1 MKKVERAEDHEAP
14 EQISEVVEEEDGM
27 LPGFRFHPTDE
38 ELVGF
43 YLRRKVEKKRLSIEI
58 IKEMDI
64 YKHEPWDLPKMMTT
78 AGDKEWYFFCRRGRK
93 YRNSVRPNRV
103 TGCGFWKATGIDRPI
118 HSSGHCIGLKKSLVY
133 YRGHAGKG
141 TKTDWMM
148 HEFRLPVGGKSDAG
162 NTAAAASKNAASMQ
176 EAEVWTIC
184 RIFQRSASYKKQPNS
199 YKTSTPTKSPPESSS
214 VTNCFDPDEYM
225 CCSSSGGGDGSPVA
239 DLLQVEDYYQENIQ
253 SGHKQLDVAGEWSS
267 MNGGGQYSDQSPPL
281 CSSLHEQK
289 PSSNDFERDI
299 IWDWEELGRIEE
311 FLADE
316 NFSWDSNRGYSY
328 NKGMD
333 HAVVS

>member
-1 MKKVERAEDHEAP
+1 MKKVERAEVHEEPAP
-14 EQISEVVEEEDGM
+14 ADEVEEDDAM

-118 HSSGHCIGLKKSLVY
+118 HSSGQCIGLKKSLVY

-148 HEFRLPVGGKSDAG
+148 HEFRLPTGGKSNAG
-162 NTAAAASKNAASMQ
+162 GTGTATAVSTNAASTQ

-199 YKTSTPTKSPPESSS
+199 YRTSTPTKSPPESSS
-214 VTNCFDPDEYM
+214 VTNCFDPDDYM
-225 CCSSSGGGDGSPVA
+225 CSSSSGGGSPVA
-239 DLLQVEDYYQENIQ
+239 DLLQVEDYNQENN
-253 SGHKQLDVAGEWSS
+253 QLANVDVAGEQSS
-267 MNGGGQYSDQSPPL
+267 INGGAQSDLSPPFCPSL
-281 CSSLHEQK
+281 EQQSSV
-289 PSSNDFERDI
+289 SNDFERDTI
-299 IWDWEELGRIEE
+299 WEELGRIAE

-316 NFSWDSNRGYSY
+316 NFSLENNCGYSY
-328 NKGMD
+328 NSVID
-333 HAVVS
+333 HVVV

>member
-1 MKKVERAEDHEAP
+1 MKKVESAEDHEAP
-14 EQISEVVEEEDGM
+14 DQISEVVKEEEEEEDGM

-78 AGDKEWYFFCRRGRK
+78 AGEKEWYFFCRRGRK

-141 TKTDWMM
+141 TKSDWMM
-148 HEFRLPVGGKSDAG
+148 HEFRLPVGGKSDSG
-162 NTAAAASKNAASMQ
+162 CTSAAAASKNGAASMQ

-225 CCSSSGGGDGSPVA
+225 CCSSSGGGGGGSPVA
-239 DLLQVEDYYQENIQ
+239 DLPQAEDYYQENSQ
-253 SGHKQLDVAGEWSS
+253 LAGHKLDVAG
-267 MNGGGQYSDQSPPL
+267 QYSADQSPPL
-281 CSSLHEQK
+281 CSSLQQK
-289 PSSNDFERDI
+289 SPSSNDFERDI
-299 IWDWEELGRIEE
+299 IWEELGRIEE

-316 NFSWDSNRGYSY
+316 NFSLDSNIRGYS
-328 NKGMD
+328 
-333 HAVVS
+333 HAVYYCGS

>member
-14 EQISEVVEEEDGM
+14 APAAEVEEDDAM

-78 AGDKEWYFFCRRGRK
+78 AGEKEWYFFCRRGRK

-118 HSSGHCIGLKKSLVY
+118 HASGQCIGLKKSLVY

-148 HEFRLPVGGKSDAG
+148 HEFRLPTGGKSNAG
-162 NTAAAASKNAASMQ
+162 GAGTATAASKNTASTQ

-199 YKTSTPTKSPPESSS
+199 YRTSTPTKSPPESSS
-214 VTNCFDPDEYM
+214 ITNCFDPDDYM
-225 CCSSSGGGDGSPVA
+225 CCSSSAGGSPVE
-239 DLLQVEDYYQENIQ
+239 DLLQVEDYYQENNQ
-253 SGHKQLDVAGEWSS
+253 VANVDDV
-267 MNGGGQYSDQSPPL
+267 GGAQSDQSPPL
-281 CSSLHEQK
+281 CPSLEQC
-289 PSSNDFERDI
+289 PDSIDFERDTI
-299 IWDWEELGRIEE
+299 WEELGRIAE

-316 NFSWDSNRGYSY
+316 NFSLENNCGYSY
-328 NKGMD
+328 NSVMD
-333 HAVVS
+333 DVVV